1 MCAHWM
7 LMVDELR
14 LLVVHLLALM
24 GQRGTSKEVGWE
36 GIGRAMYVGVG
47 VAGDD
52 GSMFMMTEN
61 KRKVG
66 RRRYGREKRGEGED
80 PITVKIECRGGGSRG
95 EEEGGG
101 GRGGKCGRVEL
112 DRGRVEV

>member
-1 MCAHWM
+1 
-7 LMVDELR
+7 MVDELR

-36 GIGRAMYVGVG
+36 GVGRAMYVGVG

-80 PITVKIECRGGGSRG
+80 PITVKIECRGGQGARRREAG
-95 EEEGGG
+95 EGGG
-101 GRGGKCGRVEL
+101 NVGEWSWTEGE
-112 DRGRVEV
+112 

>member
-36 GIGRAMYVGVG
+36 GVGRAMYVGVG

-80 PITVKIECRGGGSRG
+80 PITVKIECRGGGGVKGR
-95 EEEGGG
+95 GG
-101 GRGGKCGRVEL
+101 GRRGKGGEMWGEWSWTE
-112 DRGRVEV
+112 GE